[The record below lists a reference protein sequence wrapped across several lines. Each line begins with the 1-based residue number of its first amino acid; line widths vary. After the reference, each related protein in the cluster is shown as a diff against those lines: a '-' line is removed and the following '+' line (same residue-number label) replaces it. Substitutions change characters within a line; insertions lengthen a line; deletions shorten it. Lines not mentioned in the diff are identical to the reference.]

1 MGYILNIDDSENV
14 ALTNKLEKLHK
25 SAMPVAVRG
34 TLNDLAFEAKKKH
47 LPRTFEKAFTVRK
60 KGFVNSHSRVNKSP
74 NTFKL
79 SEMEAEMG
87 IVQGK
92 SDAGDEL
99 KKQEFGGQIKG
110 RDYIPLPGPSG
121 GKGKART
128 SGSYGKTVSKRYYL
142 TRIEPEK
149 HKPVFKQQ
157 GFIRAAF
164 AAGVGEFLRFGEVLL
179 EIKKLSKP
187 SRDHVFIKAEPIYSY
202 EQGRS
207 ITLDKRPFIQPAGVL
222 AQKSTN
228 KIFREQAKKRFE
240 KYMKA

>member
-1 MGYILNIDDSENV
+1 MGYSLNIDASENV
-14 ALTNKLEKLHK
+14 ELTNRLEKLHK

-47 LPRTFEKAFTVRK
+47 LPKTAEKAFTVRK
-60 KGFVNSHSRVNKSP
+60 KGFFSSHSRVNKSP

-79 SEMEAEMG
+79 NEMQAEMG

-92 SDAGDEL
+92 SDAGDEM

-110 RDYIPLPGPSG
+110 RDYIPLPGPTGTG
-121 GKGKART
+121 GRART

-142 TRIEPEK
+142 KRIEPEK

-164 AAGVGEFLRFGEVLL
+164 AAGKGGFLRFGEVIV
-179 EIKKLSKP
+179 EIRKLKKP
-187 SRDHVFIKAEPIYSY
+187 SRDSVFIKAEPVYAF
-202 EQGRS
+202 EEGR
-207 ITLDKRPFIQPAGVL
+207 TVNLEPRPFIKPAGEK
-222 AQKSTN
+222 AQLSANELYIK
-228 KIFREQAKKRFE
+228 QAERRFE
-240 KYMKA
+240 KYMKK